1 MKLFPSTIG
10 SPLAEYQGFLAG
22 MIRKS
27 EISRARGD
35 KERLGEIE
43 ACTDDYLLKRWL
55 WTFAIVGGPIT
66 FIAIPV
72 LLSGVGSV
80 LPHTMMNYLWTM
92 SKGAM
97 AIIFVMFLV
106 AVFTSNAKQ

>member
-1 MKLFPSTIG
+1 MAIG
-10 SPLAEYQGFLAG
+10 SPLTEYRGFLARL
-22 MIRKS
+22 IRKS
-27 EISRARGD
+27 ETSRAQGD

-43 ACTDDYLLKRWL
+43 SATDDYLLKRWL

-66 FIAIPV
+66 FIGIPV
-72 LLSGVGSV
+72 LISGLGSV
-80 LPHTMMNYLWTM
+80 LPHTIMNHLWTL

-106 AVFTSNAKQ
+106 AVFTTNRKK

>member
-1 MKLFPSTIG
+1 MRIG
-10 SPLAEYQGFLAG
+10 STLAEYQGFLAG
-22 MIRKS
+22 LIRKS
-27 EISRARGD
+27 EVSRAQGD
-35 KERLGEIE
+35 KERLSEIE
-43 ACTDDYLLKRWL
+43 SVSDDYLLKRWL

-72 LLSGVGSV
+72 LLSGLGSV
-80 LPHTMMNYLWTM
+80 MPHAIMSYLWTL

-106 AVFTSNAKQ
+106 AVFTSQSKK